1 MNISSKQTSGFFG
14 LDIPS
19 EEDLY
24 KCVHC
29 GLCLNVCPTYLQ
41 TGKETES
48 PRGRIAFMKAVTEGR
63 LPITQRVSSHW
74 DSCLACRACEAACP
88 SGVPYGQLI
97 EDTRAQLL
105 SQGKITWRQRV
116 LTIVFLHWLLPNLA
130 LLRVQARL
138 IFLYQKSGLRWM
150 LRMSRLLKILPG
162 NLYSLDAQMPTLS
175 SRFFGPSDILHKA
188 AGRSKLKVGL
198 LSGCVM
204 PLIQSNTMEAAIR
217 VLQRNGCD
225 VVIPQNQGCCG
236 ALNVHSGDL
245 EMARRMAKRNID
257 VFLDAGVEKIVTVSA
272 GCGSVMKEYNNLIK
286 NDIDY
291 VEKSR
296 RFGAIV
302 VDITE
307 LLCDLPFR
315 PPESRLNMRVTYQ
328 DPCHLVHAQ
337 RNAESPRRLLRSI
350 HGLEFVEMENSDIC
364 CGAAGLFTLTQRK
377 MSLSLL
383 ADKMQSILDTGCNT
397 VATANPGCMIQ
408 LEGGFIQEGSAGS
421 VVHVIDL
428 LDRAYR
434 LDDLS

>member
-1 MNISSKQTSGFFG
+1 
-14 LDIPS
+14 
-19 EEDLY
+19 
-24 KCVHC
+24 
-29 GLCLNVCPTYLQ
+29 
-41 TGKETES
+41 
-48 PRGRIAFMKAVTEGR
+48 
-63 LPITQRVSSHW
+63 
-74 DSCLACRACEAACP
+74 
-88 SGVPYGQLI
+88 
-97 EDTRAQLL
+97 
-105 SQGKITWRQRV
+105 
-116 LTIVFLHWLLPNLA
+116 
-130 LLRVQARL
+130 
-138 IFLYQKSGLRWM
+138 M